1 MFLCWERAARLGGEV
16 EGTGPGPQGRRREF
30 EEVALVHLGALYGA
44 ALRLAGNQAEAEDLV
59 QDTVLRAYEFFHQF
73 APGTNCKA
81 WLLRILYRTFLNRR
95 RGVRVTVAYDDDL
108 APPVGGSLGAGLGNP
123 EEDFLRKATG
133 EEIQRAL
140 GILPEKFRLPV
151 ILADLEGLTYREI
164 AEVCGCPVGTVMSRL
179 HRGRA
184 HLREA
189 LRELIEPGR
198 SGEGA

>member
-1 MFLCWERAARLGGEV
+1 M

-30 EEVALVHLGALYGA
+30 EEVALVHLDVLYGA
-44 ALRLAGNQAEAEDLV
+44 ALRLARNQAEAEDLV
-59 QDTVLRAYEFFHQF
+59 QDTALRAYEFFHQF
-73 APGTNCKA
+73 TPGTNCKA
-81 WLLRILYRTFLNRR
+81 WLLRILYRTFLNRL
-95 RGVRVTVAYDDDL
+95 RGVRLTVAYDDDL
-108 APPVGGSLGAGLGNP
+108 APPAGASLGATIGNP

-140 GILPEKFRLPV
+140 MVLPEKFRLPV

-189 LRELIEPGR
+189 LRELMEPGR
-198 SGEGA
+198 GEDGR

>member
-1 MFLCWERAARLGGEV
+1 M
-16 EGTGPGPQGRRREF
+16 RRREF
-30 EEVALVHLGALYGA
+30 EEVALVHLHVLYGA

-59 QDTVLRAYEFFHQF
+59 QETALRAYEFFHQF

-95 RGVRVTVAYDDDL
+95 RAVRLTVAYDDDL
-108 APPVGGSLGAGLGNP
+108 APPVGGSATVGNP

-140 GILPEKFRLPV
+140 MVLPEKFRLPV

-198 SGEGA
+198 SEEGA

>member
-1 MFLCWERAARLGGEV
+1 V
-16 EGTGPGPQGRRREF
+16 QGTGSGPQGRRREF
-30 EEVALVHLGALYGA
+30 EEVALVHLDALYGT
-44 ALRLAGNQAEAEDLV
+44 ALRLAGNQGEAEDLV

-95 RGVRVTVAYDDDL
+95 RRERPTVAYDDEL
-108 APPVGGSLGAGLGNP
+108 GPPAGGTLGAAVGGP
-123 EEDFLRKATG
+123 EEDLLRKATG

-140 GILPEKFRLPV
+140 DLVPEKFRLPV
-151 ILADLEGLTYREI
+151 ILAELEGLSYREI

-184 HLREA
+184 HLRET
-189 LRELIEPGR
+189 LRDLLEAGG
-198 SGEGA
+198 GEGKA

>member
-1 MFLCWERAARLGGEV
+1 VAGSGLG
-16 EGTGPGPQGRRREF
+16 PHGRRREF
-30 EEVALVHLGALYGA
+30 EEVALVHLDALYGA
-44 ALRLAGNQAEAEDLV
+44 ALRLSGNQAEAEDLV

-95 RGVRVTVAYDDDL
+95 RGVRPTVAFDEDL
-108 APPVGGSLGAGLGNP
+108 APPAGGSHSSAAGSP

-140 GILPEKFRLPV
+140 GLLPERFRLPV

-198 SGEGA
+198 SEEGA

>member
-1 MFLCWERAARLGGEV
+1 M

-30 EEVALVHLGALYGA
+30 EEAALVHLGALYGT
-44 ALRLAGNQAEAEDLV
+44 ALRLARDQGEAEDLV

-95 RGVRVTVAYDDDL
+95 RGARPTVAYDDDL
-108 APPVGGSLGAGLGNP
+108 APPAGGTRGGGLTSP
-123 EEDFLRKATG
+123 EEDFLRKTTG

-140 GILPEKFRLPV
+140 EVLPEKFRLPV
-151 ILADLEGLTYREI
+151 ILADLEGLSYREI

-184 HLREA
+184 NLREA
-189 LRELIEPGR
+189 LRDLIETGD
-198 SGEGA
+198 GEGKA